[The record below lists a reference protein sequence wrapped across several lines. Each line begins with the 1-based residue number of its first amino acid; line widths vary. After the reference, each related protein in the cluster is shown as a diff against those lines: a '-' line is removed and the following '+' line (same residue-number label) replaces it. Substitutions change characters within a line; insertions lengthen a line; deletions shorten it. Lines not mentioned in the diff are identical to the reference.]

1 MRDVRIDVVYR
12 NGRLL
17 TMDRG
22 RPTATTVGVHHGRIV
37 GLDDDLDGAT
47 PDRVVDLGGACVVP
61 GFNDAHNHMAQFG
74 MSLSELPLK
83 SPPLRTL
90 DELYDAV
97 AARVAEQPTGSWI
110 IGSGYD
116 QNKLGGQH
124 PQREQLDR
132 IAPDHKV
139 WLKHTSAHM
148 CVVNGRVLREI
159 GLTDAGSD
167 DVVPVGGAAVRR
179 PDGTLTGLLQE
190 QAQSLVRDLV
200 YPYSVDDVVAA
211 LHRAGAR
218 YLSEGITSCTEAGIG
233 GGWIGHTPVELT
245 AYQEA
250 RERGALPVRVTV
262 MVASDALHDVAAR
275 EEDPAGFGLDLG
287 LRSGLGDEWL
297 RIGAMKVF
305 IDGSL
310 LGRTAAMTEGF
321 ADEPGNRGYLQE
333 SEEVLRRRILGAH
346 HSGWQVAAHAI
357 GDAAVDFALDC
368 FAAAQRRWPREKA
381 RHRIEHCAMARPEH
395 LQRLAELAVIP
406 VPQQPFV
413 SEIGDGMAR
422 AVGAERVAWCYRFKS
437 FLDAGLVLPGSSDRP
452 VVDGRPLLGIHDAVH
467 QRTQDGNPFHPQ
479 EALTPTEALRAYTV
493 GSAYATF
500 DEHRKGRLLP
510 GMLADMAVLSDD
522 PTDPAVTDR
531 IRDIDVVATVVGGRT
546 AYDPS
551 GLDPDSPR

>member
-250 RERGALPVRVTV
+250 RERGAL
-262 MVASDALHDVAAR
+262 
-275 EEDPAGFGLDLG
+275 
-287 LRSGLGDEWL
+287 RSGS
-297 RIGAMKVF
+297 R
-305 IDGSL
+305 
-310 LGRTAAMTEGF
+310 
-321 ADEPGNRGYLQE
+321 
-333 SEEVLRRRILGAH
+333 
-346 HSGWQVAAHAI
+346 
-357 GDAAVDFALDC
+357 
-368 FAAAQRRWPREKA
+368 
-381 RHRIEHCAMARPEH
+381 
-395 LQRLAELAVIP
+395 
-406 VPQQPFV
+406 
-413 SEIGDGMAR
+413 
-422 AVGAERVAWCYRFKS
+422 
-437 FLDAGLVLPGSSDRP
+437 
-452 VVDGRPLLGIHDAVH
+452 
-467 QRTQDGNPFHPQ
+467 
-479 EALTPTEALRAYTV
+479 
-493 GSAYATF
+493 
-500 DEHRKGRLLP
+500 
-510 GMLADMAVLSDD
+510 
-522 PTDPAVTDR
+522 
-531 IRDIDVVATVVGGRT
+531 
-546 AYDPS
+546 
-551 GLDPDSPR
+551 